1 MLAVRGVGAARRPTR
16 SVRGRSRSLLGR
28 RPLEVRQTDVK
39 DRAMTQ
45 DDINNGRLVCVIAI
59 APGKPAE
66 FVIFRIQ
73 QAQGEALDQPAT
85 RADQISRSR
94 IRTSVRS

>member
-1 MLAVRGVGAARRPTR
+1 
-16 SVRGRSRSLLGR
+16 
-28 RPLEVRQTDVK
+28 VRQTDVK